1 MNIQEAKELLSFH
14 SKRNKDV
21 DNSKWKNGFLGS
33 LWNFKELRT
42 LSEENFIEVMECLK
56 VLKDECFAEII
67 DREVI
72 LDVVTIMCYSR
83 GWATS
88 GGMLVTVLSQA
99 QTEKLLLWCDI
110 MEECLMYLL
119 DRKGD
124 DAFFVYNEYLDGRW
138 L

>member
-14 SKRNKDV
+14 SGRNKDV

-33 LWNFKELRT
+33 LQYFQGT
-42 LSEENFIEVMECLK
+42 LSEENFMEVMECLK
-56 VLKDECFAEII
+56 VLKDDFFAEMI
-67 DREVI
+67 DREVALNI
-72 LDVVTIMCYSR
+72 MTIICCSR

-119 DRKGD
+119 DRKD
-124 DAFFVYNEYLDGRW
+124 EDAFFVYNEYLDGRW
-138 L
+138 P